1 MEHLMK
7 MELLVQE
14 LRDQGRNPPAASGV
28 THPWHLITSMLRT
41 AKVIA
46 QTKEQ
51 RILNRQLK
59 LQDSNDLVQTAPRRH
74 RLIQPAASACLSLP
88 LSNQAAPRRLLP
100 AGLLPVK
107 GRLRQALE
115 LLPLELV
122 QVRKQLNLH

>member
-14 LRDQGRNPPAASGV
+14 LRDQGRNPPPASV
-28 THPWHLITSMLRT
+28 ATHPWHLITSMLRT

-51 RILNRQLK
+51 RSLNRQLK

-100 AGLLPVK
+100 AGLLLAK
-107 GRLRQALE
+107 ERLRQALE
-115 LLPLELV
+115 LLPLELG
-122 QVRKQLNLH
+122 QVRKQLTRH